1 MKLDKLWLKDFKNLK
16 DFTIDFDEEQKTTVL
31 IGHNGTGKS
40 NLIEALVIIF
50 RDLDLGKP
58 PNFAYRLDY
67 LCRNYRVQIEADPDG
82 SPRYLFSVDGER
94 ITQTKFFKDPDR
106 TYLPNNVFAY
116 YSGPSGRLESHFDIH
131 QDKFYRE
138 LLAGN
143 DKPLRPLFYARL
155 IHSQFVLLSF
165 FSFED
170 QQSQEFLERYLNIQE
185 LESVLF
191 ILKEPPWTSRE
202 GDPRFWNARGVVQ
215 KFLSNLYD
223 KALAPTRSTERISL
237 EYRRSHREEQLSLFL
252 SSQEKLRSLAEE
264 YGNNREFF
272 KMLESTYISELIRE
286 VRINVKMKD
295 TGNTLTFG
303 ELSEGEQQLLT
314 VLGLLKFT
322 QDNESLFLLDEP
334 DTHLNPIWK
343 LYYLNLLEDVVG
355 EQDTSH
361 IIICTHDPLVIGGLD
376 RSQVHIFEK
385 NNEGQIVTNP
395 PEYDPKGMGVAAL
408 LTSEM
413 FGLSTTVDLE
423 TQDKLDRKR
432 SLYLKHQES
441 EKHQESDL
449 TEEELNEM
457 KALSKELGDLDFTRT
472 IRDPLYDKFV
482 RAIMS
487 REEFQRPVLS
497 PAERRKQE
505 EIAKEIVDEILAEES
520 Q

>member
-1 MKLDKLWLKDFKNLK
+1 MKLNKLWIKDFKNLK
-16 DFTIDFDEEQKTTVL
+16 DFTIDFDVEQETTVL

-50 RDLDLGKP
+50 RNLDLDDSP
-58 PNFAYRLDY
+58 AFAYKLDY
-67 LCRNYRVQIEADPDG
+67 LCRGYRVQIEADPDS
-82 SPRYLFSVDGER
+82 SPMYLFFVDSKKIAR
-94 ITQTKFFKDPDR
+94 TKFTKDPDR

-170 QQSQEFLERYLNIQE
+170 QESQEFLETYLNIEE

-191 ILKEPPWTSRE
+191 ILKKPPWTSRE
-202 GDPRFWNARGVVQ
+202 GDSRFWNARGVVRQ
-215 KFLSNLYD
+215 FLSNLYD
-223 KALAPTRSTERISL
+223 KSLAPRRSTERISL
-237 EYRRSHREEQLSLFL
+237 EYRRSHREEQLWLFL
-252 SSQEKLRSLAEE
+252 QSQERLRSLAEQ
-264 YGNNREFF
+264 YGSNREFF
-272 KMLESTYISELIRE
+272 KVLESTYISELIRE
-286 VRINVKMKD
+286 VRINVKMKG
-295 TGNTLTFG
+295 TSNTLTFG

-322 QDNESLFLLDEP
+322 KDNESLFLLDEP

-376 RSQVHIFEK
+376 KSQVQIFEK
-385 NNEGQIVTNP
+385 DNKGQIVTNS

-413 FGLSTTVDLE
+413 FGLSTTVDLK
-423 TQDKLDRKR
+423 TQEKLDRKR
-432 SLYLKHQES
+432 SLYLKRQEPG
-441 EKHQESDL
+441 L
-449 TEEELNEM
+449 TEEERNEM
-457 KALSKELGDLDFTRT
+457 RVLSNELGDLDFTRT

-487 REEFQRPVLS
+487 REEFQKPILS
-497 PAERRKQE
+497 PEERRKQE
-505 EIAKEIVDEILAEES
+505 KIAKKIIGEILAEES
-520 Q
+520 R

>member
-1 MKLDKLWLKDFKNLK
+1 MKLDKLWIKGFKNLK

-50 RDLDLGKP
+50 RDLDLGRP

-116 YSGPSGRLESHFDIH
+116 YSGPSGRLESYFDTH
-131 QDKFYRE
+131 QRKFYRE

-143 DKPLRPLFYARL
+143 DEPLRPLFYARL

-170 QQSQEFLERYLNIQE
+170 QQSQEFLEKYLNIEE

-191 ILKEPPWTSRE
+191 ILQEPPWTSEE
-202 GDPRFWNARGVVQ
+202 GDPRFWYARGVVQ

-223 KALAPTRSTERISL
+223 NALAPIRPSKRVPL
-237 EYRRSHREEQLSLFL
+237 GYRTYRQVEQLVLSLP
-252 SSQEKLRSLAEE
+252 SQTKLRSLAQK

-272 KMLESTYISELIRE
+272 KVLESTYISELIRE
-286 VRINVKMKD
+286 VQIKVKMKD
-295 TGNTLTFG
+295 TGNALTFG
-303 ELSEGEQQLLT
+303 ELSEGEQQLIT

-322 QDNESLFLLDEP
+322 KDNESLFLLDEP

-343 LYYLNLLEDVVG
+343 LDYLNLLENVVG

-361 IIICTHDPLVIGGLD
+361 IIICTHDPLLIGGLD
-376 RSQVHIFEK
+376 RSQVQIFEK
-385 NNEGQIVTNP
+385 NDEGQIVTNS

-413 FGLSTTVDLE
+413 FGLSTTVDLK
-423 TQDKLDRKR
+423 TQEKLDRKR
-432 SLYLKHQES
+432 SLYLKRQEPG
-441 EKHQESDL
+441 L

-457 KALSKELGDLDFTRT
+457 KVLSNELGDLDFTRT

-487 REEFQRPVLS
+487 REEFQRSVLS
-497 PAERRKQE
+497 PEERRKQE

>member
-1 MKLDKLWLKDFKNLK
+1 MRLDKLWIKNFKNLK
-16 DFTIDFDEEQKTTVL
+16 DFTIDFDVEQKPTVL

-50 RDLDLGKP
+50 RNLDLDDSP
-58 PNFAYRLDY
+58 AFAYKLDY
-67 LCRNYRVQIEADPDG
+67 LCRDYRVQIEADPDG
-82 SPRYLFSVDGER
+82 SPMYLFFVDGER
-94 ITQTKFFKDPDR
+94 IARTKFTKDPER

-116 YSGPSGRLESHFDIH
+116 YSGPSSRIEAYFDTH
-131 QDKFYRE
+131 QRKFYDE

-143 DKPLRPLFYARL
+143 DKPLRPLFYAKL

-170 QQSQEFLERYLNIQE
+170 PQSQEFLEKYLNIEE
-185 LESVLF
+185 LESVMFVLQ
-191 ILKEPPWTSRE
+191 EPSWEGSE
-202 GDPRFWNARGVVQ
+202 KGDPRFWYARGVVQ
-215 KFLSNLYD
+215 KFLSDLYD
-223 KALAPTRSTERISL
+223 NALAPARSSTSIPLGYRTYRKVERL
-237 EYRRSHREEQLSLFL
+237 LLSI
-252 SSQEKLRSLAEE
+252 SSQEKLRSLAKK
-264 YGNNREFF
+264 YKNNREFF
-272 KMLESTYISELIRE
+272 KMLESTYISELIWE
-286 VRINVKMKD
+286 VRINVKMKGSD
-295 TGNTLTFG
+295 NPLLFR

-322 QDNESLFLLDEP
+322 KDNESLLLLDEP

-343 LYYLNLLEDVVG
+343 LDYLNLLEDVVG

-361 IIICTHDPLVIGGLD
+361 IIISTHDPLVIGSLD
-376 RSQVHIFEK
+376 RNQVQIFEK

-423 TQDKLDRKR
+423 TQEKLDRKR
-432 SLYLKHQES
+432 SLYLKRQALG
-441 EKHQESDL
+441 L
-449 TEEELNEM
+449 TEEELDEM
-457 KALSKELGDLDFTRT
+457 RTLSNELGNLDFTRT

-487 REEFQRPVLS
+487 REEFQKPVLS
-497 PAERRKQE
+497 TLSKK
-505 EIAKEIVDEILAEES
+505 IFAK
-520 Q
+520 